1 MSLACCHSNCSF
13 MCLVFCKPTV
23 LVKVPLENSHW
34 CFWFVNFNFMLP
46 PNISSSALMM
56 SGFHSGWS
64 QRYSVPDNRQPCLCR
79 EVWNSFKSGGKA
91 RSFSSQQAQ
100 GRLLP
105 DELLMLILSC
115 GSHHSEVA
123 FESHS
128 NLWVPAGVCW
138 FMWMPAAQELGLCEA
153 WEKLISKHRKRG
165 KAAWWLGGEARSQ
178 KHSSR
183 QGFFSPLSGH
193 QVAFPTP

>member
-1 MSLACCHSNCSF
+1 

-34 CFWFVNFNFMLP
+34 CFWFVNFNFMLL
-46 PNISSSALMM
+46 PNLSSTALVM
-56 SGFHSGWS
+56 SGFHNGWS
-64 QRYSVPDNRQPCLCR
+64 QRYSVHDNLQPCLCR

-91 RSFSSQQAQ
+91 RSTASQQAQ

-105 DELLMLILSC
+105 AELLMLVLILA
-115 GSHHSEVA
+115 VA
-123 FESHS
+123 VIIARWPESHP

-138 FMWMPAAQELGLCEA
+138 FVWMPAAQELGLCDA
-153 WEKLISKHRKRG
+153 WENLISKHRKRG

-178 KHSSR
+178 KHSSM
-183 QGFFSPLSGH
+183 QGFFNPLSGH
-193 QVAFPTP
+193 QAAFPAP